1 MSPLHQK
8 LLDSGAVMGEVA
20 GFERPNWYA
29 FAGESKYRH
38 TYGKPNWFEACQ
50 RECELVQNSVGLF
63 DQSSYPIFKVV
74 GPEAMGFLNYLSAN
88 QVDVRPGEIVYTQWL
103 NESGGIESDVTIT
116 RLSSE
121 EFMVVGA
128 CASSR
133 RDYCWMRQHSQT
145 FDCLI
150 KPDKEL
156 CILGVMGPNSRDLL
170 ASLMESSDSI
180 HRIDYYSSAL
190 VEFAGIGVRA
200 NRLSYVGELG
210 YELYVDRQDVG
221 GLVDLISQCETDIEV
236 GLAGFHAMNAC
247 RMEKGYRHW
256 GHDIHDHIDPYSA
269 GLSFVVNMDSG
280 DFLGREAL
288 QKTNNVKNRRL
299 VNLAIEEDGAP
310 FMIHDEP
317 VYRNGQPVG
326 LTTSAAWGHRV
337 KKSLAMADLSDE
349 QGIDAEWIR
358 NGEFEVEVATTRYPV
373 SVRLNAFYDPKQTRL
388 KA

>member
-1 MSPLHQK
+1 M
-8 LLDSGAVMGEVA
+8 
-20 GFERPNWYA
+20 
-29 FAGESKYRH
+29 
-38 TYGKPNWFEACQ
+38 
-50 RECELVQNSVGLF
+50 
-63 DQSSYPIFKVV
+63 
-74 GPEAMGFLNYLSAN
+74 
-88 QVDVRPGEIVYTQWL
+88 
-103 NESGGIESDVTIT
+103 TIT

-128 CASSR
+128 CASSGK
-133 RDYCWMRQHSQT
+133 DFYWMKHHSKH
-145 FDCLI
+145 FDCQLNR
-150 KPDKEL
+150 DDDL
-156 CILGVMGPNSRDLL
+156 GILGVMGPSSRDLL
-170 ASLMESSDSI
+170 ASLMKSSDSM
-180 HRIDYYSSAL
+180 HCLGYYSSAL
-190 VEFAGIGVRA
+190 IEVSGIGVRA

-210 YELYVDRQDVG
+210 YELYVDRQEMS
-221 GLVDLISQCETDIEV
+221 GLFDLISQSGTEIEV

-288 QKTNNVKNRRL
+288 QKMPSSKPRRL
-299 VNLAIEEDGAP
+299 VNLAIEGDGAP

-317 VYRNGQPVG
+317 VYRNGQLVG

-373 SVRLNAFYDPKQTRL
+373 SARLNAFYDPKQTRL